1 MSKSMQH
8 RCNFTGIEIVE
19 EKGVATKS
27 LQGKTYS
34 LYGDDSDSTR
44 YYDTIRSLTNAFLE
58 YCPDEKKLLTVIQLA
73 EKKKSFRLKHSPSK
87 EDRELISYIRKSLK
101 ESLSE
106 YTRQV
111 KQHLKTIPLSQRFDP
126 VIKTN
131 EEQYHLF
138 MIEIELNN
146 RANRHAF
153 KKCAYK
159 FALIAHCLRDF
170 RPDCAS
176 ENGEIEHECAGC
188 TEDCFI
194 NLGSHIMRKYNIH
207 PFISVTMDLKKVFKE
222 LKAEH
227 PDIGALGIACVP
239 ELVHGIRLCKETG
252 IIPVGIPLDANRCAR
267 WMKQAHESS
276 YSIKELEAL
285 LGDS

>member
-1 MSKSMQH
+1 MK
-8 RCNFTGIEIVE
+8 EKAVKA
-19 EKGVATKS
+19 KGV
-27 LQGKTYS
+27 QGKTYS
-34 LYGDDSDSTR
+34 LYGDDLDSTR
-44 YYDTIRSLTNAFLE
+44 YYDTVRSLTDAFLE
-58 YCPDEKKLLTVIQLA
+58 HCPDEKKLLTLIQLA

-87 EDRELISYIRKSLK
+87 EDQELISYIRKSLK

-126 VIKTN
+126 IIKTN

-138 MIEIELNN
+138 MIEIELTN
-146 RANRHAF
+146 RINKHAF
-153 KKCAYK
+153 RESAYK

-194 NLGSHIMRKYNIH
+194 HLGSHIMKKYDIY
-207 PFISVTMDLKKVFKE
+207 PYISVTMDLKKLFKE
-222 LKAEH
+222 LKTEH
-227 PDIGALGIACVP
+227 QDIGALGIACVP
-239 ELVHGIRLCKETG
+239 ELVHGMRLCMETG

-276 YSIKELEAL
+276 FSIKELEAL
-285 LGDS
+285 LGNA

>member
-1 MSKSMQH
+1 M
-8 RCNFTGIEIVE
+8 E
-19 EKGVATKS
+19 ERGFKTKG

-34 LYGDDSDSTR
+34 LYGDSIDSAR
-44 YYDTIRSLTNAFLE
+44 YYNTIRSLTNAFLQR
-58 YCPDEKKLLTVIQLA
+58 CPDQKRLLALIQLA
-73 EKKKSFRLKHSPSK
+73 EKKRSFRIKRSLSK
-87 EDRELISYIRKSLK
+87 EDRELISHIRNSLK

-111 KQHLKTIPLSQRFDP
+111 KQHLKTMPLSQRFDP

-138 MIEIELNN
+138 MVEIELTN
-146 RANRHAF
+146 RVNEHAF
-153 KKCAYK
+153 KKSAYK

-176 ENGEIEHECAGC
+176 EPGETEDECMGC
-188 TEDCFI
+188 TEECFI
-194 NLGSHIMRKYNIH
+194 HLGSHIMKKYNIR
-207 PFISVTMDLKKVFKE
+207 PYISITMDLKKLFNN

-227 PDIGALGIACVP
+227 QDIGALGIACVP
-239 ELVHGIRLCKETG
+239 ELVHGMRLCVETG

-276 YSIKELEAL
+276 FSVKELEAL
-285 LGDS
+285 LGDA

>member
-1 MSKSMQH
+1 MK
-8 RCNFTGIEIVE
+8 
-19 EKGVATKS
+19 EKAVKTKG

-34 LYGDDSDSTR
+34 LYGDDPDSAR
-44 YYDTIRSLTNAFLE
+44 YYETIRSLTNTFLKH
-58 YCPDEKKLLTVIQLA
+58 CPDDKKLLMLIQLA
-73 EKKKSFRLKHSPSK
+73 EKKKSFRLIHSSSK
-87 EDRELISYIRKSLK
+87 EDHELISYIRKSLK

-111 KQHLKTIPLSQRFDP
+111 KPHLKTIPLSQRFDP

-146 RANRHAF
+146 RANGHTF

-176 ENGEIEHECAGC
+176 ETGEIEHECTGC

-194 NLGSHIMRKYNIH
+194 HLGSHIMREYNIH
-207 PFISVTMDLKKVFKE
+207 PYISVTMDLKKVFKE

-276 YSIKELEAL
+276 FSVKELEAL
-285 LGDS
+285 IGNA